1 MSAVRFTVTK
11 ADDES
16 PIGESTTDG
25 PNYGTATDVG
35 EEVPQVRI
43 VSDADVKFGELN
55 YTSTNYFPIS
65 SLKQVNPL

>member
-25 PNYGTATDVG
+25 PNYGTTTASADD
-35 EEVPQVRI
+35 VPQVRI
-43 VSDADVKFGELN
+43 VDSDGKVGEFI
-55 YTSTNYFPIS
+55 YIPTY
-65 SLKQVNPL
+65 